1 MTNGIHR
8 IRYLF
13 LIYSDKISPGT
24 AKYIPHI
31 NTETSFFTA
40 YMSNRFF
47 LAKTMQIIKKKKYEI
62 TIINPDITR
71 SEKYLPKIYLFFP
84 VLKIKNRSVF
94 WLIRQGKFTII
105 DANIQR

>member
-47 LAKTMQIIKKKKYEI
+47 LAKTIHIIKKKKYET
-62 TIINPDITR
+62 TIINPDIIR
-71 SEKYLPKIYLFFP
+71 LEKYFPKIY
-84 VLKIKNRSVF
+84 LKIKNRSVF